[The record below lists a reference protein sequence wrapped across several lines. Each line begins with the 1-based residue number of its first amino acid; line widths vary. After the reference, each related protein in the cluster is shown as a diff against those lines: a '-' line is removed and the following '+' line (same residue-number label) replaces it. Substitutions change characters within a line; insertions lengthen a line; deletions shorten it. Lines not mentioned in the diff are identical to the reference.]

1 MEQMA
6 EEPQGEHIID
16 TKTASQFRKELAQ
29 NKTKRGYELTSSQR
43 EMRERKLEAYD
54 ASLKATGKRVCSG
67 KWTEGEEI
75 IDQKKASKLRKELA
89 ENKKLFGQGTYVD
102 REENTRVPAC
112 GIRCQ
117 NEGHC
122 QARHLLEGQIY
133 EAALLH

>member
-1 MEQMA
+1 MAASRSSIEQMA

-29 NKTKRGYELTSSQR
+29 NKTVRGLELTSSQR

-89 ENKKLFGQGTYVD
+89 ENNTISG
-102 REENTRVPAC
+102 RELTSTGREMR
-112 GIRCQ
+112 
-117 NEGHC
+117 
-122 QARHLLEGQIY
+122 EGQLVAY
-133 EAALLH
+133 DASTKDTGKRVYKAAK